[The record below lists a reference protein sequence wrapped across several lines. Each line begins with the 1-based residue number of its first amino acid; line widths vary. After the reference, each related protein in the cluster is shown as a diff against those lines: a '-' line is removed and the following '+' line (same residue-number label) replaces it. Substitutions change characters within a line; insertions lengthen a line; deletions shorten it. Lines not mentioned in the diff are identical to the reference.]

1 MIMRVMKLLKIPVMF
16 LMFPPPKVIETI
28 KRDKRGTPSRTIK
41 RAIPPRANPIA
52 ISRKAMRTIGI
63 EITP

>member
-1 MIMRVMKLLKIPVMF
+1 MRVMKLLKIPVIF

-28 KRDKRGTPSRTIK
+28 RRDSRGIPTLTMK
-41 RAIPPRANPIA
+41 RAIPPRANPTA
-52 ISRKAMRTIGI
+52 ISRKAIRTIGI